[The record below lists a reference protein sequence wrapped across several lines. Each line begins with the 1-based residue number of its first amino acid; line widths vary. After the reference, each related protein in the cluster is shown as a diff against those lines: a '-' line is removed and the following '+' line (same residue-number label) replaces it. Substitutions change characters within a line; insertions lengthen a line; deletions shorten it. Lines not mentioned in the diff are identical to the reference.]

1 MPLPL
6 YRHALESG
14 QRPDLGINL
23 SVCGSSLMVANTN
36 ALQVTGNSALDP
48 WKVVDG
54 TATNHGNVR
63 IIAVPNAYLYMNIWH
78 VAPALTITTGATV
91 RIFGRVPEPVGKDRV
106 WPEDQDAA
114 AYDPVGYVAGGG
126 DGTGMWVPLYVPD
139 ASASLIAL
147 DNTASAVHNTTP
159 AFSIGFPAF
168 VYLQGVTQVMVLVA
182 TAGSAGVVAVSFHG

>member
-114 AYDPVGYVAGGG
+114 AEAFTVEPTLVVEHPGHLVLHQPQRRESPGAHRGQHPLDTIRGELLRETVDNGGS
-126 DGTGMWVPLYVPD
+126 TRAPPLDYFLIPLRATFDD
-139 ASASLIAL
+139 AA
-147 DNTASAVHNTTP
+147 
-159 AFSIGFPAF
+159 
-168 VYLQGVTQVMVLVA
+168 
-182 TAGSAGVVAVSFHG
+182 